1 MNQCLRES
9 RFDVRGNQSSDTD
22 STLRVNIL
30 MINFISKYFID
41 FTKIKIKKSIVESH
55 LSSNT

>member
-1 MNQCLRES
+1 MNQCLREN
-9 RFDVRGNQSSDTD
+9 RFDVRGNQSSETD

-30 MINFISKYFID
+30 MINFISKYLID
-41 FTKIKIKKSIVESH
+41 FTNIKIKKSIFHSH